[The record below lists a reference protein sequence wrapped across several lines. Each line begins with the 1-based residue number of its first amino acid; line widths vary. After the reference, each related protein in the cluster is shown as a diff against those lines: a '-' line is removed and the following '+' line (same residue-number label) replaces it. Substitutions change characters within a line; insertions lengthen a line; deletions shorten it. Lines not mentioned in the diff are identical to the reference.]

1 MDNGWIKLHRSLL
14 KWEWHDDPNTFC
26 LWVHLLLMA
35 NHDEQK
41 WHGMVIPRGSLLTGR
56 KKLAEETGLTEQSV
70 RTSLTKLEKSQNL
83 TKKSTNKFTLI
94 TICNYD
100 TYQDTTTDYQPTNQ
114 PTTNQQ
120 LTNNQ
125 PTTNQQLTNNKE
137 KEKKN
142 PPITPYKENKKN
154 IDINVDEQEGKN
166 IITLTPARA
175 REDEGINS
183 VVSDDIE
190 QMKERYRAELCG
202 NTMANESARRIYGL
216 TNEQLSQALDIFTD
230 KLVVDGDTRKAYGE
244 YRKYF
249 GTWLKVNAKR
259 IFFNQENNTASNGN
273 RYQYTPGA
281 DLLNE
286 VAEGFAA
293 GM

>member
-1 MDNGWIKLHRSLL
+1 MNDGWIKLHRSILN
-14 KWEWHDDPNTFC
+14 WEWWGDKNTVILFIY
-26 LWVHLLLMA
+26 LLVTA
-35 NHDEQK
+35 NHEDQK
-41 WHGMVIPRGSLLTGR
+41 WRGTVVPRGSFITNR
-56 KKLAEETGLTEQSV
+56 KALSEATGLTEQQV
-70 RTSLTKLEKSQNL
+70 RTSIERLKSTSEITN
-83 TKKSTNKFTLI
+83 KSTNKFTII

-100 TYQDTTTDYQPTNQ
+100 KYQVNESNEQPASQ
-114 PTTNQQ
+114 PANNQQ
-120 LTNNQ
+120 ITSNQ
-125 PTTNQQLTNNKE
+125 E

-166 IITLTPARA
+166 IISLTPARA
-175 REDEGINS
+175 CEDEGLNS

-190 QMKERYRAELCG
+190 KMKERYRAELCG
-202 NTMANESARRIYGL
+202 NTMANEAARRIYGL

-259 IFFNQENNTASNGN
+259 IFFNTENTASNGN

-281 DLLNE
+281 DLLDE

>member
-1 MDNGWIKLHRSLL
+1 MNDGWVKLFRSLPD
-14 KWEWHDDPNTFC
+14 WEWWGDKNTVIMFIY
-26 LWVHLLLMA
+26 LLVTA
-35 NHDEQK
+35 NHEDRK
-41 WHGMVIPRGSLLTGR
+41 WRGEIIPRGSLITGR
-56 KKLAEETGLTEQSV
+56 KQLADGARLTEREA
-70 RTSLTKLEKSQNL
+70 RTALEHLEKTQNV
-83 TKKSTNKFTLI
+83 TIKTTSKFTMI

-100 TYQDTTTDYQPTNQ
+100 RYQSTPTDYRPAERPTNDQQTTNKRPTNDQQTTTN
-114 PTTNQQ
+114 
-120 LTNNQ
+120 
-125 PTTNQQLTNNKE
+125 
-137 KEKKN
+137 
-142 PPITPYKENKKN
+142 KN
-154 IDINVDEQEGKN
+154 IKN
-166 IITLTPARA
+166 IRIEELENNNISLTPARA
-175 REDEGINS
+175 REDEGLNS

-190 QMKERYRAELCG
+190 QMKEKYRAELCG
-202 NTMANESARRIYGL
+202 NTMANEAARRIYGL

-259 IFFNQENNTASNGN
+259 IFFNTENTASNGN

>member
-1 MDNGWIKLHRSLL
+1 MDNGWIKLHRSIQSHWIYQDAKKL
-14 KWEWHDDPNTFC
+14 KWWFDMLFMANWEEKKVLVGNT
-26 LWVHLLLMA
+26 LVTIKRGQLMA
-35 NHDEQK
+35 SNSFLVEK
-41 WHGMVIPRGSLLTGR
+41 WCVCSSTVRNFLQLLESDNMITQTAYP
-56 KKLAEETGLTEQSV
+56 KYNV
-70 RTSLTKLEKSQNL
+70 
-83 TKKSTNKFTLI
+83 I

-100 TYQDTTTDYQPTNQ
+100 KYQVAGETPVDPYAEVKVDPKTYPNAYPNTHPKADP
-114 PTTNQQ
+114 
-120 LTNNQ
+120 
-125 PTTNQQLTNNKE
+125 NKE
-137 KEKKN
+137 
-142 PPITPYKENKKN
+142 YKEYKESKEN
-154 IDINVDEQEGKN
+154 N
-166 IITLTPARA
+166 IISLTHARA

-202 NTMANESARRIYGL
+202 NTMTNESARRIYGL